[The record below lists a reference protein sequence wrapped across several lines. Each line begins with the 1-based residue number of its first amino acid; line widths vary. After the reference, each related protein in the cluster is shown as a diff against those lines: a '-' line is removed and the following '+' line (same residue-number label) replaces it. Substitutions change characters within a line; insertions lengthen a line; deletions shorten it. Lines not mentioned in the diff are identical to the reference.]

1 MLATLQTKLARVI
14 PPSMISHNSD
24 LGGIDAGLF
33 VAPDGS
39 KPRRLIVSL
48 LPETRIALTSWG
60 RPGQSIPTSNSD
72 GRSNTAAILKSDPD
86 NLIARAISEI
96 EIDGYRDYY
105 WASRLEVD
113 HVYRAIGELVR
124 EFLPTAW
131 VWTSTQYS
139 AYTAWGQDFDGG
151 DTYGWLKADEAS
163 ALALRSQ

>member
-1 MLATLQTKLARVI
+1 MLAALQTKLARVI
-14 PPSMISHNSD
+14 PLSMVGHDFN

-33 VAPDGS
+33 VPPDGS
-39 KPRRLIVSL
+39 KPRRLIVPL

-60 RPGQSIPTSNSD
+60 RPGQSIPTSDSD
-72 GRSNTAAILKSDPD
+72 GRSNTAAILWSDPD

-139 AYTAWGQDFDGG
+139 ANGAWDQSFDYGYTSHWS
-151 DTYGWLKADEAS
+151 KASKAS